1 MRQERRIPAA
11 MGGLG
16 GVDAPDDYQEDEE
29 EEKTYCGL
37 VFVIFFVLRPG
48 EAGLWRGV
56 LARY

>member
-1 MRQERRIPAA
+1 